1 MADRSGA
8 VWAAAEGMHSLSRS
22 SLDRGTGPGAAT
34 PYLTASLSIIQTLE
48 KEIRASALPGSREE
62 ISADALALRGTEL
75 HAQIARLEIEA
86 RNSVLEQML
95 PVGQSTSQ
103 VQKASRT
110 AQMSALT
117 AKLAQAERD
126 VKAYKSRVR
135 QQDAQIE
142 RNRELTARVASLEH
156 QLLAADGTNAT
167 QRVEMEELRR
177 RAVVAEATCDA
188 LREELQRDQLHRGDG
203 KEREAQ
209 LSVRVTELE
218 QHLQR
223 VQLERATMERKAEIC
238 EAELVVRQEGRAREA
253 GRRRG
258 REGEGSGRSL
268 PA

>member
-1 MADRSGA
+1 
-8 VWAAAEGMHSLSRS
+8 MHSLSRS

-258 REGEGSGRSL
+258 WEGEGSGRSL